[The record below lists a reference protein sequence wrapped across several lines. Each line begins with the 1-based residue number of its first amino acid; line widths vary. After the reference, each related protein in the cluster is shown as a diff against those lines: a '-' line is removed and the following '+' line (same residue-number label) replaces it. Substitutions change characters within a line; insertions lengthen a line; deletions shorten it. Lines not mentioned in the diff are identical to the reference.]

1 MPYLAQ
7 HTATMACQSCRQHTR
22 LLARSLRATA
32 DLYPAGLTT
41 LTRATATTTAS
52 PTSTASSPAASARRR
67 PFSSSACRRA
77 AKTPTRPS
85 APASS
90 VGPGTPGTAPDEQTG
105 PVSGA
110 LAGALRGK
118 FQPNLGG
125 NPYVLS
131 NQLDKLYKVCAAP
144 AAYTISED
152 LRKAD
157 SVPKTDDGEE
167 LGTPHGPWLQIFNL
181 SPSFSS
187 WSHVTMLH
195 MYLIIARMRCLDRDA
210 ARTMQAQFVDN
221 FFFDCER
228 VMHLN
233 HGMTSSAL
241 RQRYLKDIFMQWRGL
256 IAAYDEGLAKKSDRV
271 LAAAVWRN
279 LFKARE
285 DADLRSLA
293 AVVAWM
299 RATLRDLEG
308 MAVDDIVARSAAVF
322 LRDPRG
328 MFKLVDEPSA
338 ALKGVFKDGD
348 AAEAPQPDAV
358 KA

>member
-1 MPYLAQ
+1 
-7 HTATMACQSCRQHTR
+7 
-22 LLARSLRATA
+22 
-32 DLYPAGLTT
+32 
-41 LTRATATTTAS
+41 
-52 PTSTASSPAASARRR
+52 
-67 PFSSSACRRA
+67 
-77 AKTPTRPS
+77 
-85 APASS
+85 
-90 VGPGTPGTAPDEQTG
+90 
-105 PVSGA
+105 
-110 LAGALRGK
+110 
-118 FQPNLGG
+118 
-125 NPYVLS
+125 
-131 NQLDKLYKVCAAP
+131 
-144 AAYTISED
+144 
-152 LRKAD
+152 
-157 SVPKTDDGEE
+157 
-167 LGTPHGPWLQIFNL
+167 
-181 SPSFSS
+181 
-187 WSHVTMLH
+187 MLH

>member
-1 MPYLAQ
+1 
-7 HTATMACQSCRQHTR
+7 MACQSCRQHTR

-167 LGTPHGPWLQIFNL
+167 LGTPHGPWLQTL
-181 SPSFSS
+181 GPFSS

-256 IAAYDEGLAKKSDRV
+256 IAAYDEGLAKKSDR
-271 LAAAVWRN
+271 
-279 LFKARE
+279 ARE

>member
-1 MPYLAQ
+1 
-7 HTATMACQSCRQHTR
+7 
-22 LLARSLRATA
+22 
-32 DLYPAGLTT
+32 
-41 LTRATATTTAS
+41 
-52 PTSTASSPAASARRR
+52 
-67 PFSSSACRRA
+67 
-77 AKTPTRPS
+77 
-85 APASS
+85 
-90 VGPGTPGTAPDEQTG
+90 QTG

-157 SVPKTDDGEE
+157 NVPKTDDGEE
-167 LGTPHGPWLQIFNL
+167 LGTPHGPWLQIFSL

-256 IAAYDEGLAKKSDRV
+256 IAAYDEGLAKKSDKV

-279 LFKARE
+279 
-285 DADLRSLA
+285 
-293 AVVAWM
+293 
-299 RATLRDLEG
+299 
-308 MAVDDIVARSAAVF
+308 
-322 LRDPRG
+322 
-328 MFKLVDEPSA
+328 
-338 ALKGVFKDGD
+338 
-348 AAEAPQPDAV
+348 
-358 KA
+358 